1 MIAPTGGAMTHYL
14 VTSMHKTMDIHTFTP
29 YPYPTHIDK
38 EVLGAMPRASFEGRI
53 HIIDKVSQ
61 VKGAVKNL
69 HQHSLLG
76 IDTETKPVF
85 VPGKR
90 AQVALLQISS
100 EHDCYLFRLNMIG
113 IPTPLIELLEDVS
126 ILKIGLGLQ
135 DDLTGLRRVER
146 FEGAGFVELQ
156 RLCIGYGIR
165 DASLQKIYGII
176 YGEFISKSQQMT
188 NWEARELKPAQQ
200 AYASLDAWAC
210 LRIYQKLC
218 THPTPHPTQFA
229 IL

>member
-1 MIAPTGGAMTHYL
+1 
-14 VTSMHKTMDIHTFTP
+14 MDIHTFTP
-29 YPYPTHIDK
+29 YPYPTHINK

-53 HIIDKVSQ
+53 HIIDKVNQ
-61 VKGAVKNL
+61 VKGAVEAL
-69 HQHSLLG
+69 HQQSLLG

-90 AQVALLQISS
+90 SQVALLQLASPS
-100 EHDCYLFRLNMIG
+100 DCYLFRLNMIG
-113 IPTPLIELLEDVS
+113 LPEALIKLLEDAS

-156 RLCIGYGIR
+156 RLAIGYGIR

-176 YGEFISKSQQMT
+176 HGEFISKSQQMT

-200 AYASLDAWAC
+200 AYAALDAWAC
-210 LRIYQKLC
+210 LRIYQTLC
-218 THPTPHPTQFA
+218 THPAPQPTQFA
-229 IL
+229 LL